1 MAQIP
6 TEEGLMDK
14 DIVQFSAS
22 LQDKMRAFMR
32 IPSAPI
38 QNQIRKK
45 SVYNNTV
52 YVLKY
57 ANTV

>member
-14 DIVQFSAS
+14 DFVEFSAS
-22 LQDKMRAFMR
+22 LQDKMTALLR

-45 SVYNNTV
+45 SVYNTV
-52 YVLKY
+52 YMLKY
-57 ANTV
+57 ANIV